1 MKEFSFSSHSP
12 WVFKSRLESF
22 PFSIPLSK
30 GGQSSEAR
38 SALASAILEI
48 RPDVAD
54 FEMPP
59 NVGLVS
65 CVGFCRSVV
74 DADEVLVVEVA
85 AADLRVEAV
94 AALKVAMPL

>member
-1 MKEFSFSSHSP
+1 M
-12 WVFKSRLESF
+12 
-22 PFSIPLSK
+22 
-30 GGQSSEAR
+30 
-38 SALASAILEI
+38 
-48 RPDVAD
+48 AD